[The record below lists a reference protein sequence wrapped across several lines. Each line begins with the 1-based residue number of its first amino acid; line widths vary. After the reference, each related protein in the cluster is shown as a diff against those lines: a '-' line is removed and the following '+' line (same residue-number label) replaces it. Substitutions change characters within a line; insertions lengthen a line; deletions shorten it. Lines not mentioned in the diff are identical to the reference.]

1 MRTAHQKESR
11 PEEAGQRMSKAFGS
25 DTRAV
30 TPVVA
35 KTLEV
40 AIVVLFVG
48 VVTTGLYTGVVPEYR
63 DSAGERIGDRTLATA
78 GDWVEDAVPPTATRV
93 DRQVRVDLPETIRG
107 AGYWIRA
114 DGRTLVLDHPRERIG
129 NRLRLNLPSSV
140 VSVTGRWSSY
150 EPAIVTVQGS
160 SDGLT
165 VRLVRG

>member
-1 MRTAHQKESR
+1 MRTAHQKQPQPDEV
-11 PEEAGQRMSKAFGS
+11 GQRRSRAFGS

-35 KTLEV
+35 KALEV

-78 GDWVEDAVPPTATRV
+78 GDWVEDAVPPATTRV

-114 DGRTLVLDHPRERIG
+114 DGRTLILDHPRERIG

-165 VRLVRG
+165 VRLVQG